1 MLFNGFVLKN
11 LVDPE
16 LAKMEEKDFVAISHH
31 KVSKLTQ
38 QQRNHVENKRLEKAE
53 LKSSE
58 KSTPVKTKSQQ
69 SRLLSYHEDFPTE
82 IHYPYSGNFM
92 EASGCGLYGY
102 GGPTI
107 GVAVD
112 KCFRCENVDTGEV
125 RGCKVTLD
133 YSSYMVNYTSY
144 ESLTCEDYFDWLDME
159 TSTYP
164 VNQCIFDVIRY
175 DHYSWSTPYST
186 PYTVGASLTKA
197 YYNHSYCDEAPIYY
211 TKLSPTIMNNGEMC
225 IEENGSSYGVTRGC
239 EYRNSYDS
247 KDCSGSVKEINP
259 MKQDMGMCMKH
270 DDPRVPFSGLF
281 NQSHEIMVDALK
293 SAFFCDNGQADRPNI
308 VCMTEN
314 GKPCQDIFQKG
325 MEGFVPVPSGN
336 ERICKP
342 DKNDDELK
350 VEFVHMA
357 RNFFRNHSMARVTI
371 TTPDDVSSS
380 DRFRIVVKAYA
391 DKRKET
397 MGSFKFN
404 GRPENKTLT
413 FQMEG
418 PYELSFEPREVTVKI
433 KQRVYNESRAF
444 IRKSCVRS
452 TFPHDDEED
461 GGNHHHSH
469 DDPNHYPSH
478 DSSHQ
483 PSYDPNHYPNH
494 DSSYQPSY
502 DPNHY
507 PSYDSNDMN

>member
-1 MLFNGFVLKN
+1 MG
-11 LVDPE
+11 
-16 LAKMEEKDFVAISHH
+16 
-31 KVSKLTQ
+31 
-38 QQRNHVENKRLEKAE
+38 
-53 LKSSE
+53 
-58 KSTPVKTKSQQ
+58 
-69 SRLLSYHEDFPTE
+69 
-82 IHYPYSGNFM
+82 
-92 EASGCGLYGY
+92 
-102 GGPTI
+102 
-107 GVAVD
+107 
-112 KCFRCENVDTGEV
+112 
-125 RGCKVTLD
+125 
-133 YSSYMVNYTSY
+133 
-144 ESLTCEDYFDWLDME
+144 
-159 TSTYP
+159 
-164 VNQCIFDVIRY
+164 
-175 DHYSWSTPYST
+175 
-186 PYTVGASLTKA
+186 
-197 YYNHSYCDEAPIYY
+197 NHSYCDEAPIYY

-259 MKQDMGMCMKH
+259 MKQYMGMCMKH

-293 SAFFCDNGQADRPNI
+293 SAFVCDNGQADRPNI

-342 DKNDDELK
+342 DKNDDVLK
-350 VEFVHMA
+350 VEFIHMA
-357 RNFFRNHSMARVTI
+357 RNFFRNHSMAR
-371 TTPDDVSSS
+371 
-380 DRFRIVVKAYA
+380 
-391 DKRKET
+391 
-397 MGSFKFN
+397 
-404 GRPENKTLT
+404 
-413 FQMEG
+413 
-418 PYELSFEPREVTVKI
+418 VTVKI

-452 TFPHDDEED
+452 AFPHDDEED

-507 PSYDSNDMN
+507 PSYDSNDMHMN